1 MSINCI
7 LYFRGGDLSWLDK
20 RTAPIHGNLAIW
32 LRFVVLFDR
41 LFCIALFLNHFYI
54 RQDDA
59 RCSFEGVSGGWG
71 RDGRFYLLLGVL
83 ASVSCSVL
91 ISYLFFWDWRTV
103 RLCSFW

>member
-1 MSINCI
+1 VSINCV

-59 RCSFEGVSGGWG
+59 RCSFEGSVV
-71 RDGRFYLLLGVL
+71 DGEETVGFIYYWVFLLL
-83 ASVSCSVL
+83 SVVPC
-91 ISYLFFWDWRTV
+91 
-103 RLCSFW
+103 